1 MPGYEIFRL
10 FFTRAIINKKNPFT
24 ADNQHIHHILL
35 NKLGY
40 MKTIITLIILIVV
53 PILLRIINI
62 DTLPIIIIS
71 LFFYIFLIYK
81 FKNK

>member
-1 MPGYEIFRL
+1 MEELLNDPETI
-10 FFTRAIINKKNPFT
+10 KKFKLL
-24 ADNQHIHHILL
+24 HHILL
-35 NKLGY
+35 SKIGY
-40 MKTIITLIILIVV
+40 KKTIITLIILIVM

-81 FKNK
+81 FKK